1 MMKIT
6 ITQRIGAGFSLLVA
20 LMLLMSFSSYRGLN
34 QLDEQMTRAGQEVA
48 PMLVNSGGMG
58 VALLAANKTLMQ
70 FLFVKEVEQLEAYEQ
85 AFAQQQSD
93 YQQSYQQLQVL
104 ADTSVDI
111 RDMLLQ
117 SDQLA
122 QRFLQDSGPVFSTH
136 RAYLEAEPVYL
147 DAHVELKKLLAG
159 LKSELDDLVAYG
171 DDHQQI
177 SAATTLSAQLMS
189 VTDSVALL
197 KQSRSPAELE
207 APVTDI
213 RKSIK
218 AMFARTEK
226 LAGSSSKTAS
236 DLLTQLVAI
245 EQQLESG
252 SGVLTLAT
260 LQLNRLDQ
268 TQTLL
273 ASQTVVINSATESIN
288 QLMSRVGLQA
298 KNAQVIAADIAITA
312 VFTNLA
318 IGLVSV
324 LLAAI
329 IGLSVI
335 RSIRRPLDEMMH
347 MLKLMADGDISERL
361 KIVSRDE
368 FADLSVWVNQLA
380 DQLVS
385 TISEIY
391 KGSDQVTKMTQQTAE
406 ISEKTRAAMASQS
419 DQTAVV
425 VSSMNEM
432 VQCVKE
438 VAESADHAQQAVI
451 AIDQSAEKLGQ
462 SMSGNI
468 TMIQQLAN
476 QIESSSQVTHR
487 LNERSD
493 SIGHILEVIR
503 SIAEQ
508 TNLLAL
514 NAAIEAARAGDQ
526 GRGFAVVA
534 DEVRTLASRTQN
546 STEDIQTIIEQ
557 LQSGAA
563 EVVTIMDNCSNEVR
577 GSVASIEAAG
587 NDLNSMVA
595 QLADI
600 RGMSEQIATAAE
612 QQSYTCNEI
621 SGSVQQIAGMSE
633 TCSEDATRI
642 VDESEQ
648 MVQLAQQQQQLVERF
663 KLS

>member
-6 ITQRIGAGFSLLVA
+6 ITQRIGAGFSLLVI

-34 QLDEQMTRAGQEVA
+34 QLNGQMTRAGQEVA
-48 PMLVNSGGMG
+48 PMLVSSGGMG
-58 VALLAANKTLMQ
+58 VALLSANKTLMQ
-70 FLFVKEVEQLEAYEQ
+70 FLFVKEVERLEAYEQ

-93 YQQSYQQLQVL
+93 YQQSYLRLQLL
-104 ADTSVDI
+104 ADTSVDL
-111 RDMLLQ
+111 RDMLLE

-136 RAYLEAEPVYL
+136 RSYLEADPVYV
-147 DAHVELKKLLAG
+147 DAQVRLKKLLTG
-159 LKSELDDLVAYG
+159 IKSELDDLVAYG

-189 VTDSVALL
+189 VTDAVALL
-197 KQSRSPAELE
+197 KQSRSPAQLE
-207 APVTDI
+207 APVAEI

-218 AMFARTEK
+218 AMFARTDK

-236 DLLTQLVAI
+236 DLLTRLMAI
-245 EQQLESG
+245 EQQLESD

-260 LQLNRLDQ
+260 LQLDRLDQ

-288 QLMSRVGLQA
+288 QLMSRVGQQA
-298 KNAQVIAADIAITA
+298 KDAQVAAADIATTA
-312 VFTNLA
+312 EFTNLG

-329 IGLSVI
+329 VGLSVI
-335 RSIRRPLDEMMH
+335 RSIRRPLNEMMH

-385 TISEIY
+385 TISEIH
-391 KGSDQVTKMTQQTAE
+391 KGSGQVTQMTQDTAK
-406 ISEKTRAAMASQS
+406 ISEKTRAGMASQS

-432 VQCVKE
+432 VQCVRE

-462 SMSGNI
+462 AMEGNI
-468 TMIQQLAN
+468 TMIQKLAN
-476 QIESSSQVTHR
+476 QIENSSQVTHR

-557 LQSGAA
+557 LQSGAV

-577 GSVASIEAAG
+577 NSVASIETAG
-587 NDLNSMVA
+587 SDLNSMVA
-595 QLADI
+595 QLVDI

-612 QQSYTCNEI
+612 QQSHTCNEI
-621 SGSVQQIAGMSE
+621 SGSVQQIAEMSG
-633 TCSEDATRI
+633 TCAEDATRI
-642 VDESEQ
+642 VNESEQ
-648 MVQLAQQQQQLVERF
+648 MVQLAQQQQKLVERF